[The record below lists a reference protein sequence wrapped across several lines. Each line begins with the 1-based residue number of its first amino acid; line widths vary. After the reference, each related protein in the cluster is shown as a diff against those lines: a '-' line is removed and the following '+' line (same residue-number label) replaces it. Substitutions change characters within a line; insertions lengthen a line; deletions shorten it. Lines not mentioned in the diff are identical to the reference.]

1 MTDTVLS
8 EDLKPTN
15 AVIAPA
21 TVSALQRLPGVDGA
35 AAAALP
41 QTLVASS
48 APAISAQA
56 SLIFAVVY
64 GKLTVSGLP
73 APHAKCEY
81 KADIW
86 GLGRGGRHRG
96 RGDVYGL

>member
-41 QTLVASS
+41 QTLWPPRPRRS
-48 APAISAQA
+48 
-56 SLIFAVVY
+56 
-64 GKLTVSGLP
+64 
-73 APHAKCEY
+73 
-81 KADIW
+81 
-86 GLGRGGRHRG
+86 RRR
-96 RGDVYGL
+96 RR